1 MSAPDGR
8 PTLDQ
13 RDVFIVKLIGFRDQ
27 LSEGEQQ
34 LLDAMAV
41 AALCRRP
48 PDPAR
53 GYADVKAEDLEPAAD
68 DSPWMQCYDHLPPVA
83 S

>member
-1 MSAPDGR
+1 MSAPSGR

-13 RDVFIVKLIGFRDQ
+13 RDAFIVKLIGFRDQ
-27 LSEGEQQ
+27 LTGSEQQ
-34 LLDAMAV
+34 LLDSMAV

-53 GYADVKAEDLEPAAD
+53 GYADVKAEELEPAAD
-68 DSPWMQCYDHLPPVA
+68 DSPWMQCYDRLPPER

>member
-1 MSAPDGR
+1 MSAAGGR

-13 RDVFIVKLIGFRDQ
+13 RDTFIVKLIGFRDQ
-27 LSEGEQQ
+27 LSEGEQR
-34 LLDAMAV
+34 LLDSMAV

-53 GYADVKAEDLEPAAD
+53 GYADVKAEELEPAAD
-68 DSPWMQCYDHLPPVA
+68 DSPWMQCFDRLPPEQP
-83 S
+83 